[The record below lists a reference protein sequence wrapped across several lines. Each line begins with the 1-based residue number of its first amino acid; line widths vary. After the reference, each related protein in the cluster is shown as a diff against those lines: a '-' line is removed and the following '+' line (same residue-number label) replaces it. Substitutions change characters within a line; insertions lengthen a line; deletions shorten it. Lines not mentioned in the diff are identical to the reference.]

1 MTGSNTNKRTI
12 NFTDDDKKV
21 LMKNEIIKWWLN
33 KYHKKTL
40 KQIDKLVEK
49 HMKEV
54 ANQPKS

>member
-12 NFTDDDKKV
+12 NFTDGDKKV